1 MTLVEAMFH
10 ILQQGF
16 RKGTLIFETPDQ
28 VIKNISR
35 DIDVVAKKA
44 QKQKRQELEVK
55 IRRTKVNVIT
65 AKKELVKKKNIAV
78 ENSLN
83 SNNEISFPPQK
94 KKFILC

>member
-10 ILQQGF
+10 ILQQGP
-16 RKGTLIFETPDQ
+16 RKGTLIFETLDQ

-55 IRRTKVNVIT
+55 IRRTKANVIT
-65 AKKELVKKKNIAV
+65 AKIEVMKKKI
-78 ENSLN
+78 
-83 SNNEISFPPQK
+83 
-94 KKFILC
+94 